1 VVSPRA
7 ALDAKESA
15 YEAALAS
22 LRGIDDAATS
32 QLVQAI
38 AASERAEA
46 ARYSARLYQH
56 PLIKSLSY
64 AGRIFPGKRRVAM
77 PSYIPSRTF
86 ALGLLDL
93 IAPSEAGGPDTVAE
107 VRKAALRLPDP
118 MRRPLL
124 ILINQ
129 TGDDM
134 DRLQREIQ
142 RWYEDAMERLTG
154 LYKRKA
160 QLIVVIIAFVVT
172 IGTNADTIRIVRE
185 LSNNSALREAVVAHA
200 QALANETP
208 DELRTL
214 LDRERAAR
222 TPQPTTAQDSP
233 GTTVADTMAALR
245 LKSIRA
251 SVDSL
256 KTIGLP
262 LGWRPLPDSLRALLP
277 KNRAKARAAADTAAG
292 TAAGTAASPSMRAAD
307 PTRAPGAANQLPG
320 ALEIY
325 AGYYGGQLWRGA
337 FGLLMTVFAL
347 SLGAPFWFDMLNKV
361 VNIRA
366 AGRAPEEKPK
376 PPEALPPARGA

>member
-1 VVSPRA
+1 
-7 ALDAKESA
+7 
-15 YEAALAS
+15 
-22 LRGIDDAATS
+22 
-32 QLVQAI
+32 
-38 AASERAEA
+38 
-46 ARYSARLYQH
+46 
-56 PLIKSLSY
+56 
-64 AGRIFPGKRRVAM
+64 M

-118 MRRPLL
+118 LRRPLL

-134 DRLQREIQ
+134 DRLQHEIR

-208 DELRTL
+208 DELRAT

-222 TPQPTTAQDSP
+222 APQPTAAPASDSTTA
-233 GTTVADTMAALR
+233 ADTMAALR

-277 KNRAKARAAADTAAG
+277 KNRAKATATDTAAG
-292 TAAGTAASPSMRAAD
+292 TAAGTAAPPSMPAVD
-307 PTRAPGAANQLPG
+307 STREPEAPNQSPG